1 MSFPVVHFVF
11 GGQEATAAGM
21 GRPYTVVFDGQC
33 KVCTRLAGLLRK
45 WDRANELEVTPFQNT
60 SVLTRFPWI
69 PSEAYGQALQLVG
82 PGGKTWQGGHA
93 IEQLLKILP
102 LGGAIGWVFKLPYFG
117 VGFERFY
124 RWFAANR
131 YRFGCGAHCQLRPLD
146 IDFGDAPPEDLA
158 PAGDALPLKT
168 TAEVAGS

>member
-45 WDRANELEVTPFQNT
+45 WDTRNEIEVTPFQNT

-69 PSEAYGQALQLVG
+69 PSEAYAQALQLVG
-82 PGGKTWQGGHA
+82 PGGRTWQGGGA

-102 LGGAIGWVFKLPYFG
+102 MGGALGWVFRIPYFG

-124 RWFAANR
+124 RWFARNR
-131 YRFGCGAHCQLRPLD
+131 YRFGCGEHCQLRPLD
-146 IDFGDAPPEDLA
+146 LDFGDEPSEKLA
-158 PAGDALPLKT
+158 PAGDLQPERAAAE
-168 TAEVAGS
+168 TAR

>member
-11 GGQEATAAGM
+11 GGQEAASAGM

-33 KVCTRLAGLLRK
+33 KVCTRLSGLLRK
-45 WDRANELEVTPFQNT
+45 WDRDNELEVIPFQNT
-60 SVLTRFPWI
+60 SVLTRFPGSPARRTGRRCSWW
-69 PSEAYGQALQLVG
+69 GR
-82 PGGKTWQGGHA
+82 GGRRGKGGGA

-102 LGGAIGWVFKLPYFG
+102 LGGAIGWVFKIPYFG

-146 IDFGDAPPEDLA
+146 IDFGD
-158 PAGDALPLKT
+158 K
-168 TAEVAGS
+168 